1 MADYT
6 DFIKVNKAP
15 YAASKIG
22 VYDSSGNRVG
32 TIPLEEFKP
41 NYGERLYRFGL
52 LSDVH
57 NETNQADENQSDIRN
72 ALSYLNNDQSV
83 EFTVISG
90 DLTQYSYST
99 NNIATEMA
107 LYQENKQQ
115 ASPNTPVYPTTG
127 NHDCPQSSDIDIT
140 TFFSYAGL
148 SDIAPSDGATYSYE
162 VTKTHTASNGTT
174 YTDHFLFLGMKRYE
188 FTSSTYASGDLTW
201 LSNKL
206 EAYKNDRCFI
216 ITHMFFP
223 TRSGNFKSIYPSG
236 NWLSGTQL
244 TTLQNLCDTYKR
256 TYWFNG
262 HSHWK
267 WYLQKYENKANIYPL
282 SNVNR
287 SCGWCIHC
295 PSCAS
300 PIDSDGTSTRV
311 SMAGQSE
318 GAVVDVYADKIVVRG
333 VTFKDASDSDYT
345 TRYLPIAQY
354 VLPTEPETSSNTG
367 TTSTAKTTIVIKAD
381 TVAGCIGVAAN
392 ASRTYKIKY
401 SAIKIVNSSGTDI
414 TDATIGDGSASNR
427 YKTGLYTSSGVY
439 YYGAANTVCE
449 TYSNDTSHF
458 PIIQTSSS
466 STGLPLYVQLS
477 NIQYSEDEATWT
489 DINENTTF
497 ETFSSKNLLRYVWV
511 DEITDNPA
519 SLFS

>member
-6 DFIKVNKAP
+6 DFIKINKAP
-15 YAASKIG
+15 YAAAKIG
-22 VYDSSGNRVG
+22 VYNSSGSRVG
-32 TIPLEEFKP
+32 SIPLAEFKP

-57 NETNQADENQSDIRN
+57 NETSQADENQTDIRN

-90 DLTQYSYST
+90 DLTQLSYSN

-107 LYQENKQQ
+107 LYQENIRL

-127 NHDCPQSSDIDIT
+127 NHDCPQSSNVDIT
-140 TFFSYAGL
+140 TFFNYAGL
-148 SDIAPSDGATYSYE
+148 SDIAPANGATYSYE
-162 VTKTHTASNGTT
+162 VTKTHTAANGTV
-174 YTDHFLFLGMKRYE
+174 YTDHFLFLGMKRYQ
-188 FTSSTYASGDLTW
+188 FTSATYADGDLTW
-201 LSNKL
+201 LAEKL

-223 TRSGNFKSIYPSG
+223 TRSGNFKNIYPSG
-236 NWLSGTQL
+236 NWLSGNQL

-267 WYLQKYENKANIYPL
+267 WYLQKYEDKANIYPV
-282 SNVNR
+282 SNLNR

-311 SMAGQSE
+311 SMPGQSE
-318 GAVVDVYADKIVVRG
+318 GAVVDVYPDKIVVRG
-333 VTFKDASDSDYT
+333 VTFKDASDTDYT

-354 VLPTEPETSSNTG
+354 VLPTDPETISNTG
-367 TTSTAKTTIVIKAD
+367 ATPNAKTTIVMRANQ
-381 TVAGCIGVAAN
+381 VAGVLGIAAD
-392 ASRTYKIKY
+392 ASTTYSIKY
-401 SAIKIVNSSGTDI
+401 SAIKVVNSGGTDI
-414 TDATIGDGSASNR
+414 TSTFITDSSTSNS
-427 YKTGLYTSSGVY
+427 YKVGLYTSGGKY

-449 TYSNDTSHF
+449 TYSNSDAHF
-458 PIIQTSSS
+458 PLIQTSSS

-477 NIQYSEDEATWT
+477 GIQYSKDQTNWT
-489 DINENTTF
+489 NVDENTTF
-497 ETFSSKNLLRYVWV
+497 ETFSSKNLLSYVWV
-511 DEITDNPA
+511 DEMTNDPA